1 MTITVVAIVFGIVFL
16 AELPD
21 TSALATLVLGSR
33 YPARLVLLGVCAA
46 FAVHVALAVVA
57 GSLVALLPAR
67 LLAVI
72 LAVVFLV
79 GAVLLLRDDYD
90 DDDDE
95 EVAALDAPGS
105 RWRVVAASF
114 GIILLA
120 EFGDPTQIVTVTLA
134 ARYDAPF
141 AVGIGATLALWLVA
155 GLAVVGGQRLRRLVP
170 MQWVTRFAAAILVV
184 LAVISAIEAI
194 TG

>member
-1 MTITVVAIVFGIVFL
+1 MSITVAAIVFGIVFL

-46 FAVHVALAVVA
+46 FTVHVALAVVA

-67 LLAVI
+67 LLAIV

-79 GAVLLLRDDYD
+79 GAVLLLRDDD

-95 EVAALDAPGS
+95 ATALDAPGS
-105 RWRVVAASF
+105 RWRVVATSF

-134 ARYDAPF
+134 ARYDAPL

-170 MQWVTRFAAAILVV
+170 MQWVTRFAAAVLVV
-184 LAVISAIEAI
+184 LAVISAVEAV